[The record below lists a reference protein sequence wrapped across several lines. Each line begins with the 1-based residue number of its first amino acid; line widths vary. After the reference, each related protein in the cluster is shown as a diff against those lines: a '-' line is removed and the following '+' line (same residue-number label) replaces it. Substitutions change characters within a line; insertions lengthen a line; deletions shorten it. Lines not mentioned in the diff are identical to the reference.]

1 MQLIAFDLD
10 GTLCNTIED
19 IAGSLNRSLQKHGI
33 DPYPLPVV
41 QNMVGRSVAYMC
53 QRAMPHGREN
63 DWKPVMDGVICR
75 IWEVSARDTRYT
87 DLRS

>member
-33 DPYPLPVV
+33 DPYPQETV
-41 QNMVGRSVAYMC
+41 QGMVGTSRCFAS
-53 QRAMPHGREN
+53 
-63 DWKPVMDGVICR
+63 
-75 IWEVSARDTRYT
+75 
-87 DLRS
+87 